1 MIEAYILNF
10 YYKFFVISMLPLK
23 KTFTNQTYWSPIE
36 PILIDTSKQ
45 FLREAIIHIISNIT
59 KKRVGFSFEAS

>member
-1 MIEAYILNF
+1 MIEVLLQGLRYFHIT
-10 YYKFFVISMLPLK
+10 IK

-45 FLREAIIHIISNIT
+45 FLREAIIHIICNIT